1 MTQHLLHVFLIS
13 HSNHIPQTVGRRILN
28 NRKNSPSSWQGWKRC
43 QSSQILHWI
52 NHFHFF
58 FNCQIPF
65 GLIFFV
71 PFARQKLI
79 LFCAKIQISTINV
92 VVRHFSYFLNTV
104 TKNILPQIL
113 EFLIWFLAAFK
124 TRSQYRWVKLNFS
137 EQELEDPSIIM

>member
-58 FNCQIPF
+58 STAKFHLDWFFCSFLPKINQSRNFSF
-65 GLIFFV
+65 G
-71 PFARQKLI
+71 
-79 LFCAKIQISTINV
+79 AKIQIFVLMPKNK
-92 VVRHFSYFLNTV
+92 SYFLGA
-104 TKNILPQIL
+104 KFQIRILKSIKIFWPKIT
-113 EFLIWFLAAFK
+113 EFWEFE
-124 TRSQYRWVKLNFS
+124 FS
-137 EQELEDPSIIM
+137 RLK